1 MIRVSDHALL
11 RFLERTGAAE
21 VEALRTVLAQSL
33 QRAHNTAIRISEGEC
48 YVVADGLRYVIR
60 NNTVVTVLY
69 EHAPTST

>member
-33 QRAHNTAIRISEGEC
+33 LRAHNTTMQISQSE
-48 YVVADGLRYVIR
+48 YYIVADGLRYVIR
-60 NNTVVTVLY
+60 DNTVVTVLH
-69 EHAPTST
+69 EQVHHQS